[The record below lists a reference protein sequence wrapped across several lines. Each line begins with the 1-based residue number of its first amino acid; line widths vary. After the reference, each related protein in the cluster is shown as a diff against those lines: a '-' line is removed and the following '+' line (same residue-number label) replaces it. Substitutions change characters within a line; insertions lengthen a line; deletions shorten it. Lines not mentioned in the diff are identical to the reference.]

1 VIGLKAW
8 PLLLLAPALTTAC
21 GGSGSGENPGARLE
35 VEWSG
40 AASAKV
46 GGGATIEWCDSL
58 RVVELRTLRGD
69 TGIAI
74 AIYPVN
80 QFEPG
85 RFPVVPP
92 ARADSARPAAAVA
105 LRWFAETSIRG
116 FQADSGQVVVEETG
130 PSLYAGTFE
139 ARASSVTDTSS
150 LTIRGSF
157 RGLTVRP
164 ALRGCVA
171 RRPQPPDSG
180 TDVD

>member
-1 VIGLKAW
+1 MNGPKAW
-8 PLLLLAPALTTAC
+8 PILWLAATLTTAC
-21 GGSGSGENPGARLE
+21 GGSGSGESAGARLE
-35 VEWSG
+35 AEWSG

-46 GGGATIEWCDSL
+46 AGEVSAEWCDSL
-58 RVVELRTLRGD
+58 RVVELRTVRGD

-116 FQADSGQVVVEETG
+116 FQADSGQVVVEQAG
-130 PSLYAGTFE
+130 PRLYAGTFE
-139 ARASSVTDTSS
+139 ARASSVTDTAS

-164 ALRGCVA
+164 ALRGCTA
-171 RRPQPPDSG
+171 RPPPPDSG
-180 TDVD
+180 TDID